1 MKATF
6 SLTIT
11 VDGSNV
17 KLAIGKREGD
27 SDMKTVGVLCDESM
41 RFGKILEK
49 RLKLLKSRP
58 APFPGRR
65 KRLQKC

>member
-6 SLTIT
+6 NLTIT

-17 KLAIGKREGD
+17 KLAIGMREGNG
-27 SDMKTVGVLCDESM
+27 DMKTVGVLCNEAM

-49 RLKLLKSRP
+49 RLEMLNSRH
-58 APFPGRR
+58 APFRKRR
-65 KRLQKC
+65 K